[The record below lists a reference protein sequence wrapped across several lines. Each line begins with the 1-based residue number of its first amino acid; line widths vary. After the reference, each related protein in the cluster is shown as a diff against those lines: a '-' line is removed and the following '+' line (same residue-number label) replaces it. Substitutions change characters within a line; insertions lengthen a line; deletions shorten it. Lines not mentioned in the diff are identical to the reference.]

1 MFMSVTKVFWHSG
14 KTTLMSVMIVLE
26 PHQMHTPSPF
36 FHVSMIDP
44 SAVDDIRYWLYVFP
58 KSARKHDLK
67 LRSSDLKQPSLTE
80 ERKILLQYII
90 AIPGRIS
97 MLSRPSSSISI
108 ATRQTTSSS
117 PPRHLQPYTLSV
129 FVSEQDECLLSP
141 SPCRALIFDFK
152 FPSPS
157 LSLSRVSKSGPLIME
172 KVIFYTE
179 ELHLKKIFN
188 TY

>member
-1 MFMSVTKVFWHSG
+1 
-14 KTTLMSVMIVLE
+14 
-26 PHQMHTPSPF
+26 
-36 FHVSMIDP
+36 MIDP
-44 SAVDDIRYWLYVFP
+44 CAVDDIHCWLYVFL
-58 KSARKHDLK
+58 KSARKHGLK
-67 LRSSDLKQPSLTE
+67 LRSSDLKQPCLTE